1 MQAGSVA
8 LLFVALAVIFLG
20 AAFKNYLSA
29 EGKLTAARKTWLHI
43 AFIFAAVAIILALI
57 QAWV

>member
-20 AAFKNYLSA
+20 AAFKNYVNA
-29 EGKLTAARKTWLHI
+29 EGKLTPARKTWLHI
-43 AFIFAAVAIILALI
+43 AFIFAAVAIILSFLQALG
-57 QAWV
+57 